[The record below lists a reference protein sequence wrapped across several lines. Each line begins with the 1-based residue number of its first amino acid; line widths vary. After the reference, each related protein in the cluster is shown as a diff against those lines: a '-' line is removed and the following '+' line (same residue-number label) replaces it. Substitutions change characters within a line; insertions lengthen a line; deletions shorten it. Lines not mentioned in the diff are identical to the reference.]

1 MAAAKR
7 KTQKK
12 TATVSKP
19 QIALPAPA
27 TGWWEQ
33 MPKEHRIMYAA
44 ALTGV
49 FSALALAGYIPVA
62 SHTALRPLSALFSAV
77 FGWGAPLL
85 LAGILYMCAAFI
97 WEIVQRRKIIY
108 TGQIIG
114 AFALLVLLLIESA
127 ELPWAPYNSIVGR
140 AGAALLQPIPAVS
153 RHILL
158 FGAILIDGILV
169 YKITWSD
176 IARFT
181 KNLLRDPALRTHKPP
196 TDADDIPIISHA
208 PADIDAYK
216 HAGAIT
222 GISIQAYSKNTPN
235 SGYSAKAAHI
245 RGITGAE
252 TAIEPSAA
260 AETAYDAPAY
270 LRRRVSDTES
280 HNNEEYALPPLLP
293 AKSGKLR
300 RAGKGNTGE
309 HAVPEAEKIEP
320 QNTAQ
325 NWLLPSMQL
334 FNQPPEARGVN
345 MPEYIERLAGVLE
358 RTMRSFHVDVEVRRA
373 DISVGPSIIRFGV
386 RPVERM
392 KIDDQGR
399 AVVDSR
405 GDPVVSRT
413 RVSRIMNL
421 KNDLAL
427 ALEAK
432 SLRMEAPVPERPY
445 VGVEI
450 PNAFNR
456 LVSLREILESREFH
470 EMAPKSKL
478 TIALGRDVA
487 GKVRT
492 VDLARFPHCL
502 IAGATG
508 SGKSVCLNAIICSVL
523 SQAAPEDVRFIL
535 VDPKMVELTMYAGI
549 PHLVTPVITDPK
561 QVVAALETA
570 LAEMERRYKLF
581 SQLNVRNLAGYSA
594 LQQEEH
600 GADLERLPQ
609 IVIIIDELADL
620 MMLAPEEVERSV
632 CRLAQLARATGIH
645 LVVATQRPSVDVITG
660 LIKANIPTRIAF
672 SVSSSVDSR
681 TILDSGG
688 AEHLLGK
695 GDMLFLAGDAPRAER
710 IQGVFVADE
719 EAQRLADFWKNQQ
732 LRRNN

>member
-7 KTQKK
+7 KIQKK
-12 TATVSKP
+12 TAPAAQP
-19 QIALPAPA
+19 QTAISVPSASWLA
-27 TGWWEQ
+27 Q
-33 MPKEHRIMYAA
+33 MPKEHRIMYSA
-44 ALTGV
+44 ALIGI
-49 FSALALAGYIPVA
+49 FSALTLSGYIPAA
-62 SHTALRPLSALFSAV
+62 SNTALRPLAAIFSAI

-85 LAGILYMCAAFI
+85 LAGMVYLCSVLI
-97 WEIVQRRKIIY
+97 WEIVQRRKIMY
-108 TGQIIG
+108 TSQVIG
-114 AFALLVLLLIESA
+114 VFALLIFLLIESA
-127 ELPWAPYNSIVGR
+127 ELPLPPYSGLVGR
-140 AGAALLQPIPAVS
+140 AGAALLHPLSAAS

-158 FGAILIDGILV
+158 LGAIIIDAIIV

-181 KNLLRDPALRTHKPP
+181 KNLLRDPALRRRTLP
-196 TDADDIPIISHA
+196 DSEDEIPIISHA
-208 PADIDAYK
+208 PADAGAFE
-216 HAGAIT
+216 HAGIIT
-222 GISIQAYSKNTPN
+222 GMNMQAYTKNAQKI
-235 SGYSAKAAHI
+235 GYSTTPSHI

-252 TAIEPSAA
+252 TAVNDSAA
-260 AETAYDAPAY
+260 AETSYDTPAY
-270 LRRRVSDTES
+270 LRKRTADSENHS
-280 HNNEEYALPPLLP
+280 NEEYALPPLLP
-293 AKSGKLR
+293 AKSGKLH
-300 RAGKGNTGE
+300 RAVKENTGE
-309 HAVPEAEKIEP
+309 HVAHESEKSLP
-320 QNTAQ
+320 QNTAL
-325 NWLLPSMQL
+325 NWVLPSMQL

-345 MPEYIERLAGVLE
+345 MPEYIERLASVLE
-358 RTMRSFHVDVEVRRA
+358 RTMRSFHVDVEVRRS

-392 KIDDQGR
+392 KVDDQGR
-399 AVVDSR
+399 AVIDSR
-405 GDPVVSRT
+405 GDPIVSRT

-456 LVSLREILESREFH
+456 LVSLREILESREFR
-470 EMAPKSKL
+470 EIAPKSKL

-492 VDLARFPHCL
+492 GDLARFPHCL

-508 SGKSVCLNAIICSVL
+508 SGKSVCLNAIICSIL

-535 VDPKMVELTMYAGI
+535 VDPKMVELTMYSGI
-549 PHLVTPVITDPK
+549 QHLLTPVITDPK

-570 LAEMERRYKLF
+570 LTEMERRYKLF
-581 SQLNVRNLAGYSA
+581 SQLNVRNLMGYSA
-594 LQQEEH
+594 LRQEKH
-600 GADLERLPQ
+600 GADLEQLPQ

-672 SVSSSVDSR
+672 SVSSAIDSR

-732 LRRNN
+732 LQRM